1 MKEIDNQLDSIS
13 QMCFFVRAGINIQG
27 GQDFGRTMWAGAEIV
42 FSKKVMKR
50 WPHFQLIFE

>member
-1 MKEIDNQLDSIS
+1 
-13 QMCFFVRAGINIQG
+13 MCFFVRAGINIQG

-50 WPHFQLIFE
+50 WPHSQLIFE